1 MSNTNHLNLLK
12 PATAALLIPLYILT
26 TCITSYAEIPETA
39 VINYASDPGVRLL
52 LGATDSGKALAG
64 QRMQKYKDA
73 IGIPAS
79 KKSLSRL
86 SLRNQIDSQIGG
98 LVQAGPASVTS
109 AYTFPCKVS
118 GSVLYGWR
126 QRSSSCS
133 DRLWVVP
140 VGSQLHSSKVP
151 PSGSKNTYS
160 TTASKN
166 LLQAQASTDLV
177 RYYCSTVA
185 NPKMGQWMTST
196 GSLSPEAACQEATQ
210 KCEASTGGKCLVA
223 SLGEWNVNDP
233 DLVVSMQ
240 CASNKTTEIS
250 ALTRKGNGSVI
261 DKLLSEIEQMSLF
274 VNAINCVPSIYHP
287 NELIVS
293 PMKDELTL
301 IQTNNVNGNLEINV
315 LVGTVNIVSVKR
327 PTGFKVPKGFSYR
340 LSEGNLTRIDCD
352 NILQSQPVQEFLN
365 TANWPQEAAEQLQG
379 YRSGFC
385 KSPDR
390 PTRPTRTGPVIII
403 SPGGGG
409 GGGGRQ
415 TTPSANE

>member
-1 MSNTNHLNLLK
+1 MSNTNYLNWLK
-12 PATAALLIPLYILT
+12 TAKTVVLIPLYIFVNCT
-26 TCITSYAEIPETA
+26 TSYAQVPETA
-39 VINYASDPGVRLL
+39 VINYASDRGVRLVR
-52 LGATDSGKALAG
+52 GATDSVRAEPG

-73 IGIPAS
+73 VEIPGS

-86 SLRNQIDSQIGG
+86 SLRNRMDGQIGG

-109 AYTFPCKVS
+109 AYTFPCKAS
-118 GSVLYGWR
+118 TSVLYGWR
-126 QRSSSCS
+126 QGSSPCS
-133 DRLWVVP
+133 DGLWVVP
-140 VGSQLHSSKVP
+140 LVSQSHSSKVP
-151 PSGSKNTYS
+151 PSGFKNTYS
-160 TTASKN
+160 ATASKN

-177 RYYCSTVA
+177 RYYCSTAA

-196 GSLSPEAACQEATQ
+196 SSLSPEAACQEATQ

-250 ALTRKGNGSVI
+250 ARTRQGNGSVI
-261 DKLLSEIEQMSLF
+261 DKLLLEIEQMSLS

-293 PMKDELTL
+293 PVKDELTL

-327 PTGFKVPKGFSYR
+327 LVKVSKGFSYR
-340 LSEGNLTRIDCD
+340 LRENDISRIDCD

-365 TANWPQEAAEQLQG
+365 TANWPQDAAEQLQG

-385 KSPDR
+385 KSPERR
-390 PTRPTRTGPVIII
+390 PDNGNGGRIRINIPF
-403 SPGGGG
+403 GGGG
-409 GGGGRQ
+409 GGEEP
-415 TTPSANE
+415 TPGVGDE